1 MHGARNVLPNAS
13 KHLLTK
19 LLMDTMELVKLMR
32 SFPLD
37 FKLCCSF
44 NEVHCML
51 FVVASVGGQ
60 NGPLNKR
67 SIDRAST
74 LSLFDSSN
82 SFIFSNIFH
91 TSIMRRKVKN
101 IEIYLMSRTIGT
113 IDEFRMNFSLD

>member
-1 MHGARNVLPNAS
+1 MRGARNVLPNAS